1 VNLLA
6 HRRSLRMTAATGA
19 AAVLS
24 ASLAVAVAV
33 ALPAPRAFVN
43 RLKTTSLIA
52 SAVPATGLGAGDVN
66 PYGTAVVPKTVGDLH
81 RGDVLVS
88 NFNNQANQQGTGST
102 IMEVSP
108 SGRVGVFARV
118 APPSPG
124 GVVGLTTAL
133 VVLRSG
139 FVIVG
144 NLPAA
149 GGMSANAQ
157 AGGLTVLDARGK
169 VLERITGAPINGP
182 WDATALD
189 AGHSAVLFV
198 ANVLNGTVAAAGGN
212 VERGTVVRITLRIP
226 SGGMPRT
233 TSERVIATGFREHTD
248 PNALV
253 VGPTGVGLGTNGILY
268 VADTARNRIA
278 AVPDALTR
286 TTTLTGGGR
295 TVSIGH
301 DLMSPLGL
309 MIAPNRDIVTANGGD
324 GNLVETTPAGRQL
337 ATKTLVPDGA
347 GDLFGLALAPSG
359 HGIYYVNDAG
369 SGADANSLELLH

>member
-1 VNLLA
+1 MNSFTQRRKLRLA
-6 HRRSLRMTAATGA
+6 AATGG
-19 AAVLS
+19 AAVLAV
-24 ASLAVAVAV
+24 ASLAVAA
-33 ALPAPRAFVN
+33 AAPARRAFIS
-43 RLKTTSLIA
+43 RFGTDSLIA
-52 SAVPATGLGAGDVN
+52 STVPASGPGAGDVN
-66 PYGTAVVPKTVGDLH
+66 PYGVAVVPATVGALR

-108 SGRVGVFARV
+108 GGTVRQYAQI
-118 APPSPG
+118 APSAPG

-149 GGMSANAQ
+149 GGIAANAG
-157 AGGLTVLDARGK
+157 AGGLTVLDSHGHVVK
-169 VLERITGAPINGP
+169 TITGGAINGP
-182 WDATALD
+182 WDATAID
-189 AGHSAVLFV
+189 SGRSAVLFV
-198 ANVLNGTVAAAGGN
+198 TNVLNGTVAAAGGN
-212 VERGTVVRITLRIP
+212 VSRGTVVRITFRIP
-226 SGGMPRT
+226 RGGIPRV

-253 VGPTGVGLGTNGILY
+253 VGPTGVHLGAHGVLY

-278 AVPDALTR
+278 AIPNALNR
-286 TTTLTGGGR
+286 MSAVGGGGR
-295 TVSIGH
+295 TVSSGH
-301 DLMSPLGL
+301 NLMSPLGL
-309 MIAPNRDIVTANGGD
+309 MIAPNGDVVTANGGD

-337 ATKTLVPDGA
+337 AAKTLVPDGA
-347 GDLFGLALAPSG
+347 GDLFGLALAPSAR
-359 HGIYYVNDAG
+359 GIYYVNDAG